1 VSIKKVNPGGKTL
14 LLNINE
20 EKAEKLGAI
29 ATHLRNVAEDNL
41 VAAQSKGLKG
51 NEFQTQ
57 MEKMDLVLDELD
69 SVDRWKQ
76 VTLFWSL
83 GGKEL
88 FENAKILGYD
98 DWFRSVTMD
107 LNKVRDKLDAEK
119 DQRDV
124 YFGRKKEKRIR

>member
-1 VSIKKVNPGGKTL
+1 MSIKKVNPGGKTL